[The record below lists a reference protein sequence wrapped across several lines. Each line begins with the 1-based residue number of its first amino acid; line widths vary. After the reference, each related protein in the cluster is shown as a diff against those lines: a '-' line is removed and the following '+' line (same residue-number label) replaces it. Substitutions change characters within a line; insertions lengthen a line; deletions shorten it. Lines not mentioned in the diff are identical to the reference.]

1 MIFSKEDRFL
11 LIKILKNDLESFYI
25 YDKEQIIKLFKLIFK
40 NIKDK
45 YDLSGLF
52 DVYIYSNN
60 EYGMIIEINNLC
72 YFDNEIELKL
82 KIQIDSLFFME
93 IMSNEI
99 LEFDEVYYYKD
110 KFYSYYNDSYDRKII
125 YKDIDE
131 IINNGIKIC

>member
-1 MIFSKEDRFL
+1 M
-11 LIKILKNDLESFYI
+11 LIKILKNDLENFDI

-110 KFYSYYNDSYDRKII
+110 KFYSYYSDSYDRKII